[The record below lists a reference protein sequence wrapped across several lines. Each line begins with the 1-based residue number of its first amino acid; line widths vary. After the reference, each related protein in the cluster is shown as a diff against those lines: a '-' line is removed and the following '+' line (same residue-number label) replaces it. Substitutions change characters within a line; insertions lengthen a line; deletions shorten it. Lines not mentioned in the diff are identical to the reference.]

1 MGPYQSAYKPN
12 HGTETALLKV
22 KNDIVCA
29 LDNKKAVY
37 LVLLDLS
44 AAFDTFDFDV
54 LNEQLANSLGING
67 TVRSWIMSYLQGR
80 NSQVSIAGNL
90 SEPQTMD
97 FGLPQGSVVG
107 PGNYTYPLGKTI
119 QKHNLKYHIYA
130 DDTQLYTE
138 FNPRIPGDSVT
149 ALFKL
154 ESCIT
159 EIKEW
164 MNVNKLKLNE
174 DKTEFFVASSK
185 SNLKFIHE
193 LSLNAC
199 GSIITS
205 SDSVR
210 NLGVIFDSTM
220 SISSHISSISRS
232 LNYHLRNIGRIRCYI
247 DEDTCNHA
255 LRSLVISRIDYCNSL
270 LYGLSAKDMHKLQKV
285 QNRAARLVFKANR
298 REHTTP
304 LLRELHVHWLPV
316 CERIKF
322 KLLTLAYKSK
332 HETTPPYIQN
342 LLKPH
347 NYSDGNMFLPS
358 HADDNLLVCNR
369 THTTYGDNAFCNV
382 VPDLWNKLP
391 KSLRTSN
398 SVATFKSNLKTHL
411 FSK

>member
-1 MGPYQSAYKPN
+1 M
-12 HGTETALLKV
+12 
-22 KNDIVCA
+22 
-29 LDNKKAVY
+29 
-37 LVLLDLS
+37 
-44 AAFDTFDFDV
+44 F
-54 LNEQLANSLGING
+54 
-67 TVRSWIMSYLQGR
+67 SY
-80 NSQVSIAGNL
+80 
-90 SEPQTMD
+90 
-97 FGLPQGSVVG
+97 
-107 PGNYTYPLGKTI
+107 YTYPLGKII
-119 QKHNLKYHIYA
+119 QKHNLKYHIYE

-174 DKTEFFVASSK
+174 DKSEFFVASSK
-185 SNLKFIHE
+185 SNLK
-193 LSLNAC
+193 LC

-210 NLGVIFDSTM
+210 NLGVIFDTTM
-220 SISSHISSISRS
+220 SMSSHISSISRS

-247 DEDTCNHA
+247 DEDTYNHA

-304 LLRELHVHWLPV
+304 LLRELHWLPV

-332 HETTPPYIQN
+332 HETTPRYIQN

-347 NYSDGNMFLPS
+347 NYSDGKHVPS
-358 HADDNLLVCNR
+358 FTC
-369 THTTYGDNAFCNV
+369 
-382 VPDLWNKLP
+382 WW
-391 KSLRTSN
+391 
-398 SVATFKSNLKTHL
+398 
-411 FSK
+411 